1 MDRGR
6 VVLEC
11 GPDGLRA
18 KEFGVAAGQVYWDD
32 LWARAGIDYS
42 RSLSGHLPRQL
53 RLTVRRHVAAPA
65 RVLEAGCGLGH
76 FTVAMHEL
84 GYDAV
89 GVDWAQRTLDQLKE
103 RFPDIDF
110 SCQDVRATTFPDA
123 SFDAVYSPGVCE
135 HFEEGP
141 DAILAEAYRLL
152 RPGGFA
158 FVSTPY
164 LNPLR
169 QRRWRSG
176 GGPGPDDQFYQYVF
190 PAETMCTTLRRIGY
204 EIVNVRPYGAWSAT
218 AMELPVLKRF
228 PLGRLAGAAD
238 VLSITSR
245 FGSTCIWSARR
256 PE

>member
-1 MDRGR
+1 MDRGP
-6 VVLEC
+6 VVLER
-11 GPDGLRA
+11 GLDGLRA
-18 KEFGVAAGQVYWDD
+18 KEFGVAADQVYWDD
-32 LWARAGIDYS
+32 LWGRAGVDYS
-42 RSLSGHLPRQL
+42 ASFGGHLPRQL
-53 RLTVRRHVAAPA
+53 RLTVRRLVAPPT

-76 FTVAMHEL
+76 FTVAMHGL

-89 GVDWAQRTLDQLKE
+89 GIDWAQRTLDQLRE

-110 SCQDVRATTFPDA
+110 SLQDVRATTFPDA

-141 DAILAEAYRLL
+141 DAVLAEAYRLL

-169 QRRWRSG
+169 QRRWRHG
-176 GGPGPDDQFYQYVF
+176 GVPGPRDEFYQYVF
-190 PAETMCTTLRRIGY
+190 PAETTSATLRRIGF
-204 EIVNVRPYGAWSAT
+204 EIVEVRPYGAWSAA
-218 AMELPVLKRF
+218 AMEWPALKLL
-228 PLGRLAGAAD
+228 PLGRLAGLAD

-245 FGSTCIWSARR
+245 FGSTCIWSARCSG
-256 PE
+256 